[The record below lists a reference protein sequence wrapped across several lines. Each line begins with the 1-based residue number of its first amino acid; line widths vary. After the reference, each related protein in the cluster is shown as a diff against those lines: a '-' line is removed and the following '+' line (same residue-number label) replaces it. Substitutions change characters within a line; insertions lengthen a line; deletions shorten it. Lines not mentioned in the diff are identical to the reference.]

1 MPNHEVSAPA
11 RLRSDGPARWQLP
24 PAATSATWM
33 ALVAIAV
40 LGRLWQPTW
49 NGEPMWHATPL
60 AGVALAAGYVFPN
73 LLLAASVPVA
83 ALAISNLW
91 LPAYGDLAIAAVV
104 YAVIAWPVLLGAA
117 GLLGRER
124 PRWLAVVGGS
134 LACSLVFFFSTN
146 LAHWLF
152 RADYPHTLAGLASC
166 FAAALP
172 FYKWMPLG
180 DAAWTV
186 AVFAL
191 VSAVHAVVD
200 SLQERRLRPQ
210 AVSVRSLD

>member
-1 MPNHEVSAPA
+1 MANHENRSAA
-11 RLRSDGPARWQLP
+11 RFWSDATARRPLT
-24 PAATSATWM
+24 PAATVAAWV

-60 AGVALAAGYVFPN
+60 AGVALAAGYVFPGV
-73 LLLAASVPVA
+73 LLAASVPVA
-83 ALAISNLW
+83 ALAISNLA
-91 LPAYGDLAIAAVV
+91 LPAYGDLAIAVVV
-104 YAVIAWPVLLGAA
+104 YAVTAWPVLLGAA

-134 LACSLVFFFSTN
+134 LACSLIFFFSTN

-152 RADYPHTLAGLASC
+152 RVDYPHTLAGLGSC

-172 FYKWMPLG
+172 FYRWMPLG

-191 VSAVHAVVD
+191 VSAAHAAID
-200 SLQERRLRPQ
+200 SFAVRRLRPQ
-210 AVSVRSLD
+210 AVSVRPLD

>member
-1 MPNHEVSAPA
+1 
-11 RLRSDGPARWQLP
+11 
-24 PAATSATWM
+24 
-33 ALVAIAV
+33 
-40 LGRLWQPTW
+40 
-49 NGEPMWHATPL
+49 MWHATPL

-152 RADYPHTLAGLASC
+152 RADYPHTLTGLASC

-180 DAAWTV
+180 DAAWTA

-191 VSAVHAVVD
+191 MSAVQATVD